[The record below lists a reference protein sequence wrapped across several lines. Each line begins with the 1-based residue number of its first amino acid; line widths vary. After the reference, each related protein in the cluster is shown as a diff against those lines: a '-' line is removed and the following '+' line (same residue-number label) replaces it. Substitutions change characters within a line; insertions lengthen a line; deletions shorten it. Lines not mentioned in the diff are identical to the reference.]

1 MASNAFTAIYR
12 YGVWGGGNL
21 KSVIGGS
28 GGGSEPSH
36 AEPYM
41 KLLTTFLKEKQ
52 ITSVVD
58 LGSGDWQ
65 FSRLIDWNGI
75 RYTGIDCVPEVVNE
89 VATSFT
95 TDTIT
100 FRCLDFSNAPGDL
113 PSADLAILKDVI
125 QHWPN
130 EVITRFLREI
140 ISLRLYKYI
149 LITNCCNQGVTR
161 YSEMGGSEPL
171 SPTMMPLLEFSPM
184 ELLRYST
191 KSVSLITLVD

>member
-1 MASNAFTAIYR
+1 
-12 YGVWGGGNL
+12 
-21 KSVIGGS
+21 
-28 GGGSEPSH
+28 
-36 AEPYM
+36 M